1 MEFSNEYYAR
11 LIVMEGFRAKAYRC
25 PSGVW
30 TIGYGTT
37 TGVKEGMVV
46 NQNQAFK
53 LLQDDSSKLE
63 RLINKLGV
71 DFTQNQFDAI
81 GLFCYNCGF
90 PAFKRTT
97 DMTREL
103 KSCGCNGS
111 TAKAKSSWD
120 WNVGATLKLIFILV
134 FSVMLVGCKTAQPIS
149 IKTLHVSI
157 YVRDSVIINN

>member
-53 LLQDDSSKLE
+53 LLQYDSSKLE

-90 PAFKRTT
+90 PAFKSSTLFRVIKNNRY
-97 DMTREL
+97 DKRIKELWMQWKYSKGKVLLGLERRREVEVNL
-103 KSCGCNGS
+103 YLG
-111 TAKAKSSWD
+111 
-120 WNVGATLKLIFILV
+120 V
-134 FSVMLVGCKTAQPIS
+134 
-149 IKTLHVSI
+149 
-157 YVRDSVIINN
+157 

>member
-90 PAFKRTT
+90 PAFRSSTLFRVIKKNRYDKRIKELWLQWKYSKGKVLLGLERR
-97 DMTREL
+97 REVEVNL
-103 KSCGCNGS
+103 YLG
-111 TAKAKSSWD
+111 
-120 WNVGATLKLIFILV
+120 V
-134 FSVMLVGCKTAQPIS
+134 
-149 IKTLHVSI
+149 
-157 YVRDSVIINN
+157 

>member
-25 PSGVW
+25 PSGIW

-90 PAFKRTT
+90 PAFRSSTLFRVIKNNRYDKRIKELW
-97 DMTREL
+97 MQWKYSKGKVLLGLERRREVEVNL
-103 KSCGCNGS
+103 YLG
-111 TAKAKSSWD
+111 
-120 WNVGATLKLIFILV
+120 V
-134 FSVMLVGCKTAQPIS
+134 
-149 IKTLHVSI
+149 
-157 YVRDSVIINN
+157 

>member
-37 TGVKEGMVV
+37 TGVKKGMIV

-90 PAFKRTT
+90 QVFRSSTLFKVIKGNRY
-97 DMTREL
+97 DPRIKKLWLQWKYSKGKVLRGIERRREVEVNL
-103 KSCGCNGS
+103 YLG
-111 TAKAKSSWD
+111 
-120 WNVGATLKLIFILV
+120 V
-134 FSVMLVGCKTAQPIS
+134 
-149 IKTLHVSI
+149 
-157 YVRDSVIINN
+157 

>member
-90 PAFKRTT
+90 PAFKSSTLFRVIK
-97 DMTREL
+97 DNRYDKRIKELWMQWKYSRGKVLLGLERRREVEVNL
-103 KSCGCNGS
+103 YLG
-111 TAKAKSSWD
+111 
-120 WNVGATLKLIFILV
+120 V
-134 FSVMLVGCKTAQPIS
+134 
-149 IKTLHVSI
+149 
-157 YVRDSVIINN
+157 

>member
-90 PAFKRTT
+90 PAFRTSTLFRVIKNNRYDKRIKELW
-97 DMTREL
+97 MQWKYSKGKVLLGLERRREVEVNL
-103 KSCGCNGS
+103 YLG
-111 TAKAKSSWD
+111 
-120 WNVGATLKLIFILV
+120 V
-134 FSVMLVGCKTAQPIS
+134 
-149 IKTLHVSI
+149 
-157 YVRDSVIINN
+157 

>member
-90 PAFKRTT
+90 PAFRSSTLFRVIKNNRYDKRIK
-97 DMTREL
+97 DLWMQWKYSKGKVLLGLERRREVEVNL
-103 KSCGCNGS
+103 YLG
-111 TAKAKSSWD
+111 
-120 WNVGATLKLIFILV
+120 V
-134 FSVMLVGCKTAQPIS
+134 
-149 IKTLHVSI
+149 
-157 YVRDSVIINN
+157 

>member
-37 TGVKEGMVV
+37 TGVKEGMLV

-90 PAFKRTT
+90 PAFKSSTLFRVIKKNRY
-97 DMTREL
+97 DKRIKELWMQWKYSKGKVLLGLERRREVEVNL
-103 KSCGCNGS
+103 YLG
-111 TAKAKSSWD
+111 
-120 WNVGATLKLIFILV
+120 V
-134 FSVMLVGCKTAQPIS
+134 
-149 IKTLHVSI
+149 
-157 YVRDSVIINN
+157 

>member
-37 TGVKEGMVV
+37 NGVKEGMIV

-90 PAFKRTT
+90 PAFRSSTLFKVIKGNRY
-97 DMTREL
+97 DTRIKEL
-103 KSCGCNGS
+103 WLQWKYSKGKVLRGLERRRQVEVNLYLG
-111 TAKAKSSWD
+111 
-120 WNVGATLKLIFILV
+120 V
-134 FSVMLVGCKTAQPIS
+134 
-149 IKTLHVSI
+149 
-157 YVRDSVIINN
+157 

>member
-90 PAFKRTT
+90 PAFRSSTLFRVIKNNRYDKRIKELW
-97 DMTREL
+97 MQWKYSKGKVLLGLERRREVEVNL
-103 KSCGCNGS
+103 YL
-111 TAKAKSSWD
+111 
-120 WNVGATLKLIFILV
+120 GA
-134 FSVMLVGCKTAQPIS
+134 
-149 IKTLHVSI
+149 
-157 YVRDSVIINN
+157 

>member
-90 PAFKRTT
+90 PAFK
-97 DMTREL
+97 
-103 KSCGCNGS
+103 SS
-111 TAKAKSSWD
+111 TLFRVIKKNRYD
-120 WNVGATLKLIFILV
+120 K
-134 FSVMLVGCKTAQPIS
+134 S
-149 IKTLHVSI
+149 IKELWMQWKYSKGKVLLGLERRREVEVNL
-157 YVRDSVIINN
+157 YLGV

>member
-1 MEFSNEYYAR
+1 MELSNEYYAR

-90 PAFKRTT
+90 PAFKSSTLFRVIKNNRY
-97 DMTREL
+97 DKRIKELWMQWKYSKGKVLLGLERRREVEVNL
-103 KSCGCNGS
+103 YLG
-111 TAKAKSSWD
+111 
-120 WNVGATLKLIFILV
+120 V
-134 FSVMLVGCKTAQPIS
+134 
-149 IKTLHVSI
+149 
-157 YVRDSVIINN
+157 

>member
-37 TGVKEGMVV
+37 TGVKQGMVI

-53 LLQDDSSKLE
+53 LLQDDSIKLE

-71 DFTQNQFDAI
+71 ALTQNQFDAI

-90 PAFKRTT
+90 NAFKSSTLFKVIKADRY
-97 DMTREL
+97 DKRIKELWLQWKYSKGKVLRGLERRREVEVNL
-103 KSCGCNGS
+103 YFG
-111 TAKAKSSWD
+111 
-120 WNVGATLKLIFILV
+120 V
-134 FSVMLVGCKTAQPIS
+134 
-149 IKTLHVSI
+149 
-157 YVRDSVIINN
+157 

>member
-11 LIVMEGFRAKAYRC
+11 LIVMEGFRAKSYRC

-90 PAFKRTT
+90 PAFKSSTLFRVIKNNRY
-97 DMTREL
+97 DKRIKELWMQWKYSKGKVLLGLERRREVEVNL
-103 KSCGCNGS
+103 YFG
-111 TAKAKSSWD
+111 
-120 WNVGATLKLIFILV
+120 V
-134 FSVMLVGCKTAQPIS
+134 
-149 IKTLHVSI
+149 
-157 YVRDSVIINN
+157 

>member
-46 NQNQAFK
+46 NHNQAFK

-90 PAFKRTT
+90 PAFKSSTLFRVIKNNRY
-97 DMTREL
+97 DKRIKELWMQWKYSKGKVLLGLERRREVEVNL
-103 KSCGCNGS
+103 YLG
-111 TAKAKSSWD
+111 
-120 WNVGATLKLIFILV
+120 V
-134 FSVMLVGCKTAQPIS
+134 
-149 IKTLHVSI
+149 
-157 YVRDSVIINN
+157 

>member
-37 TGVKEGMVV
+37 TGVKEGMIV

-90 PAFKRTT
+90 PAFKSSTLFRVIKNNRY
-97 DMTREL
+97 DKRIKELWMQWKYSKGKVLLGLERRREVEVNL
-103 KSCGCNGS
+103 YLG
-111 TAKAKSSWD
+111 
-120 WNVGATLKLIFILV
+120 V
-134 FSVMLVGCKTAQPIS
+134 
-149 IKTLHVSI
+149 
-157 YVRDSVIINN
+157 

>member
-53 LLQDDSSKLE
+53 LLQDDSIKLE

-90 PAFKRTT
+90 PAFKSSTLFRVIKNNRY
-97 DMTREL
+97 DKRIKELWMQWKYSKGKVLLGLERRREVEVNL
-103 KSCGCNGS
+103 YLG
-111 TAKAKSSWD
+111 
-120 WNVGATLKLIFILV
+120 V
-134 FSVMLVGCKTAQPIS
+134 
-149 IKTLHVSI
+149 
-157 YVRDSVIINN
+157 

>member
-90 PAFKRTT
+90 PAFKSSTLFRVIKNNRY
-97 DMTREL
+97 DKRIKELWMQWKYSRGKVLLGLERRREVEVNL
-103 KSCGCNGS
+103 YLG
-111 TAKAKSSWD
+111 
-120 WNVGATLKLIFILV
+120 V
-134 FSVMLVGCKTAQPIS
+134 
-149 IKTLHVSI
+149 
-157 YVRDSVIINN
+157 

>member
-37 TGVKEGMVV
+37 TGVTQGMVI

-53 LLQDDSSKLE
+53 LLQDDSCKLE

-71 DFTQNQFDAI
+71 AFTQHQFDAV

-90 PAFKRTT
+90 NAFKSSTLFKVIKADRY
-97 DMTREL
+97 DKRIKELWLQWKYSNGKVLRGLERRRE
-103 KSCGCNGS
+103 
-111 TAKAKSSWD
+111 
-120 WNVGATLKLIFILV
+120 VE
-134 FSVMLVGCKTAQPIS
+134 
-149 IKTLHVSI
+149 
-157 YVRDSVIINN
+157 INLYFGV

>member
-90 PAFKRTT
+90 PAFKSSTLFRVIKNNRY
-97 DMTREL
+97 DKRIKELWLQWKYSKGKVLLGLERRREVEVNL
-103 KSCGCNGS
+103 YLG
-111 TAKAKSSWD
+111 
-120 WNVGATLKLIFILV
+120 V
-134 FSVMLVGCKTAQPIS
+134 
-149 IKTLHVSI
+149 
-157 YVRDSVIINN
+157 

>member
-53 LLQDDSSKLE
+53 LLQDDSTKLE

-90 PAFKRTT
+90 PAFKSSTLFRVIKKNRY
-97 DMTREL
+97 DKRIKELWMQWKYSKGKVLLGLERRREVEVNL
-103 KSCGCNGS
+103 YLG
-111 TAKAKSSWD
+111 
-120 WNVGATLKLIFILV
+120 V
-134 FSVMLVGCKTAQPIS
+134 
-149 IKTLHVSI
+149 
-157 YVRDSVIINN
+157 

>member
-71 DFTQNQFDAI
+71 DFTQNQCDAI

-90 PAFKRTT
+90 PAFKSSTLFRVIKNNRY
-97 DMTREL
+97 DKRIKELWMQWKYSKGKVLLGLERRREVEVNL
-103 KSCGCNGS
+103 YLG
-111 TAKAKSSWD
+111 
-120 WNVGATLKLIFILV
+120 V
-134 FSVMLVGCKTAQPIS
+134 
-149 IKTLHVSI
+149 
-157 YVRDSVIINN
+157 

>member
-37 TGVKEGMVV
+37 TGVKEGMIV

-90 PAFKRTT
+90 PAFKSSTLFKVIKDNRY
-97 DMTREL
+97 DKRIKEL
-103 KSCGCNGS
+103 WLQWKYSKGKVLRGLERRRQVEVNLYLG
-111 TAKAKSSWD
+111 
-120 WNVGATLKLIFILV
+120 V
-134 FSVMLVGCKTAQPIS
+134 
-149 IKTLHVSI
+149 
-157 YVRDSVIINN
+157 

>member
-90 PAFKRTT
+90 PAFRSSTLFKVIKSNRYDKRIKELW
-97 DMTREL
+97 MQWKYSKGKVLLGLERRREVEVNL
-103 KSCGCNGS
+103 YLG
-111 TAKAKSSWD
+111 
-120 WNVGATLKLIFILV
+120 V
-134 FSVMLVGCKTAQPIS
+134 
-149 IKTLHVSI
+149 
-157 YVRDSVIINN
+157 

>member
-37 TGVKEGMVV
+37 NGVKEGMVV

-90 PAFKRTT
+90 PAFRSSTLFRVIKNNRYDKRIKELW
-97 DMTREL
+97 MQWKYSKGKVLLGLERRREVEVNL
-103 KSCGCNGS
+103 YFG
-111 TAKAKSSWD
+111 
-120 WNVGATLKLIFILV
+120 V
-134 FSVMLVGCKTAQPIS
+134 
-149 IKTLHVSI
+149 
-157 YVRDSVIINN
+157 

>member
-71 DFTQNQFDAI
+71 DLRQNQFDAI

-90 PAFKRTT
+90 PAFRSSTLFRVIKNNRYDKRIKELW
-97 DMTREL
+97 MQWKYSKGKVLLGLERRREVEVNL
-103 KSCGCNGS
+103 YLG
-111 TAKAKSSWD
+111 
-120 WNVGATLKLIFILV
+120 V
-134 FSVMLVGCKTAQPIS
+134 
-149 IKTLHVSI
+149 
-157 YVRDSVIINN
+157 

>member
-53 LLQDDSSKLE
+53 LLQDDSIKLE

-90 PAFKRTT
+90 PAFRSSTLFRVIKNNRYDKRIKELW
-97 DMTREL
+97 MQWKYSKGKVLLGLERRREVEVNL
-103 KSCGCNGS
+103 YLG
-111 TAKAKSSWD
+111 
-120 WNVGATLKLIFILV
+120 V
-134 FSVMLVGCKTAQPIS
+134 
-149 IKTLHVSI
+149 
-157 YVRDSVIINN
+157 

>member
-25 PSGVW
+25 PSGVL

-90 PAFKRTT
+90 PAFRSSTLFRVIKNNRYDKRIKELW
-97 DMTREL
+97 MQWKYSKGKVLLGLERRREVEVNL
-103 KSCGCNGS
+103 YLG
-111 TAKAKSSWD
+111 
-120 WNVGATLKLIFILV
+120 V
-134 FSVMLVGCKTAQPIS
+134 
-149 IKTLHVSI
+149 
-157 YVRDSVIINN
+157 

>member
-90 PAFKRTT
+90 PAFKSSTLFRVIKNNRY
-97 DMTREL
+97 DKRIKELWMQWKYSKGIVLLGLERRREVEVNL
-103 KSCGCNGS
+103 YLG
-111 TAKAKSSWD
+111 
-120 WNVGATLKLIFILV
+120 V
-134 FSVMLVGCKTAQPIS
+134 
-149 IKTLHVSI
+149 
-157 YVRDSVIINN
+157 

>member
-63 RLINKLGV
+63 RLINKVGV

-90 PAFKRTT
+90 PAFKSSTLFRVIKNNRY
-97 DMTREL
+97 DKRIKELWMQWKYSKGKVLLGLERRREVEVNL
-103 KSCGCNGS
+103 YLG
-111 TAKAKSSWD
+111 
-120 WNVGATLKLIFILV
+120 V
-134 FSVMLVGCKTAQPIS
+134 
-149 IKTLHVSI
+149 
-157 YVRDSVIINN
+157 

>member
-90 PAFKRTT
+90 PAFKSSTLFRVIKNNRY
-97 DMTREL
+97 DKRIKELWMQWKYSKGKVLLGLERRREVEVNL
-103 KSCGCNGS
+103 YLG
-111 TAKAKSSWD
+111 
-120 WNVGATLKLIFILV
+120 L
-134 FSVMLVGCKTAQPIS
+134 
-149 IKTLHVSI
+149 
-157 YVRDSVIINN
+157 

>member
-90 PAFKRTT
+90 QAFKSSTLFRVIKNNRY
-97 DMTREL
+97 DKRIKELWMQWKYSKGKVLLGLERRREVEVNL
-103 KSCGCNGS
+103 YLG
-111 TAKAKSSWD
+111 
-120 WNVGATLKLIFILV
+120 V
-134 FSVMLVGCKTAQPIS
+134 
-149 IKTLHVSI
+149 
-157 YVRDSVIINN
+157 

>member
-11 LIVMEGFRAKAYRC
+11 LIVIEGFRAKAYRC

-90 PAFKRTT
+90 PAFKSSTLFRVIKNNRY
-97 DMTREL
+97 DKRIKELWMQWKYSKGKVLLGLERRREVEVNL
-103 KSCGCNGS
+103 YLG
-111 TAKAKSSWD
+111 
-120 WNVGATLKLIFILV
+120 V
-134 FSVMLVGCKTAQPIS
+134 
-149 IKTLHVSI
+149 
-157 YVRDSVIINN
+157 

>member
-37 TGVKEGMVV
+37 NGVKEGMVV

-90 PAFKRTT
+90 PAFESSTLFKVIKGNRYDKRIKELW
-97 DMTREL
+97 MQWKYSKGKVLLGLERRREVEVNL
-103 KSCGCNGS
+103 YLG
-111 TAKAKSSWD
+111 
-120 WNVGATLKLIFILV
+120 V
-134 FSVMLVGCKTAQPIS
+134 
-149 IKTLHVSI
+149 
-157 YVRDSVIINN
+157 

>member
-90 PAFKRTT
+90 PAFKSSTLFKVIKDNRY
-97 DMTREL
+97 DTRIKEL
-103 KSCGCNGS
+103 WLQWKYSKGKVLRGLERRREVEVNLYLG
-111 TAKAKSSWD
+111 
-120 WNVGATLKLIFILV
+120 V
-134 FSVMLVGCKTAQPIS
+134 
-149 IKTLHVSI
+149 
-157 YVRDSVIINN
+157 

>member
-37 TGVKEGMVV
+37 TGVKEGMAV

-90 PAFKRTT
+90 PAFKSSTLFRVIKNNRY
-97 DMTREL
+97 DKRIKELWMQWKYSKGKVLLGLERRREVEVNL
-103 KSCGCNGS
+103 YLG
-111 TAKAKSSWD
+111 
-120 WNVGATLKLIFILV
+120 V
-134 FSVMLVGCKTAQPIS
+134 
-149 IKTLHVSI
+149 
-157 YVRDSVIINN
+157 

>member
-37 TGVKEGMVV
+37 TGVKQGMVI

-90 PAFKRTT
+90 NAFKSSTLFKVIKADRY
-97 DMTREL
+97 DKRIKELWLQWKYSKGKVLRGLERRRE
-103 KSCGCNGS
+103 
-111 TAKAKSSWD
+111 
-120 WNVGATLKLIFILV
+120 VE
-134 FSVMLVGCKTAQPIS
+134 
-149 IKTLHVSI
+149 
-157 YVRDSVIINN
+157 INLYFGV

>member
-37 TGVKEGMVV
+37 NGVKEGMVV

-90 PAFKRTT
+90 PAFKSSTLFRVIKNNKY
-97 DMTREL
+97 DKRIKELWMQWKYSKGKVLLGLERRREVEVNL
-103 KSCGCNGS
+103 YLG
-111 TAKAKSSWD
+111 
-120 WNVGATLKLIFILV
+120 V
-134 FSVMLVGCKTAQPIS
+134 
-149 IKTLHVSI
+149 
-157 YVRDSVIINN
+157 

>member
-90 PAFKRTT
+90 PAFKSSTLFRVIKKNRY
-97 DMTREL
+97 DKRIKELWMQWKYSKGKVLLGLERRREVEVNL
-103 KSCGCNGS
+103 YLG
-111 TAKAKSSWD
+111 
-120 WNVGATLKLIFILV
+120 V
-134 FSVMLVGCKTAQPIS
+134 
-149 IKTLHVSI
+149 
-157 YVRDSVIINN
+157 